1 MHLPFFTLGRDDLS
15 ELELSVAN
23 MPAAVESLL
32 SSGEWKPLPF
42 RVSGNGRIVVESEF
56 RATHPFVLRFP
67 GIDRR

>member
-32 SSGEWKPLPF
+32 PSGEWKPLPF

-56 RATHPFVLRFP
+56 RATHPFVLLFP